1 MGWLSRRG
9 QSHAWYR
16 DASVEPNDAPTTG
29 VDTNEVIPGL
39 DGTSSALPQ
48 AIVAGPGGLRNC
60 TTDELDEQAD
70 VSVSDSNLSARD
82 VIDRANLIFRDGEWF
97 QRIDERYLLPMF
109 SNTVANRKHE
119 QRKEYLTARRQSSRI
134 TSSNVSQALAVPHD
148 TSADLEEQS
157 GRISPGKN
165 KLH

>member
-1 MGWLSRRG
+1 M
-9 QSHAWYR
+9 
-16 DASVEPNDAPTTG
+16 
-29 VDTNEVIPGL
+29 
-39 DGTSSALPQ
+39 
-48 AIVAGPGGLRNC
+48 
-60 TTDELDEQAD
+60 
-70 VSVSDSNLSARD
+70 SVSDSNLSARD

-134 TSSNVSQALAVPHD
+134 ASSNGSQALVVPH